1 VAVRNRDRRSV
12 TDTERQYTWIKMD
25 LSCPRCRTIAA
36 WRKTWPEFIERRNE
50 IKILR
55 RRAELLHFHVQP

>member
-1 VAVRNRDRRSV
+1 M